1 MSQIDPPVKLRG
13 SPFCAANS
21 CICLTLNDDATA
33 PNLTAQLAL
42 RGKQDK
48 PFRQTGVLT
57 RCGLLVD
64 RQRGCRS
71 AFRHHVA
78 SKSKCGGL
86 AV

>member
-48 PFRQTGVLT
+48 PFRQTGV
-57 RCGLLVD
+57 
-64 RQRGCRS
+64 
-71 AFRHHVA
+71 
-78 SKSKCGGL
+78 
-86 AV
+86 